1 MHWLRRLVVLG
12 IFVAALVLGWRFAKA
27 NGNPIFVDY
36 LVGTV
41 EAPLWAV
48 IGGCIG
54 IGVALGL
61 VVMGFQAARLAGM
74 DGGWEFAAA
83 VAVVAGHVWPV
94 QLGFRGGRGLGPL
107 LGAWL
112 VLAPLAIG
120 ICLAVAGIAWAMTK
134 RRIAA
139 GLFGAFLL
147 PVTTWWE
154 THDVPAA
161 VFAAVSATAFV
172 ATSAVAQEKK
182 EEQKMEKKADKK
194 KSAKKEKKAKTEEK
208 K

>member
-61 VVMGFQAARLAGM
+61 VVMGFQAARLALTTRRYRKLAHGL
-74 DGGWEFAAA
+74 EQE
-83 VAVVAGHVWPV
+83 VH
-94 QLGFRGGRGLGPL
+94 QLRNLPLGP
-107 LGAWL
+107 
-112 VLAPLAIG
+112 PD
-120 ICLAVAGIAWAMTK
+120 AGRARAGD
-134 RRIAA
+134 AA
-139 GLFGAFLL
+139 LEARPRTG
-147 PVTTWWE
+147 
-154 THDVPAA
+154 
-161 VFAAVSATAFV
+161 
-172 ATSAVAQEKK
+172 
-182 EEQKMEKKADKK
+182 
-194 KSAKKEKKAKTEEK
+194 
-208 K
+208 